1 MKQESYETIAMLGSM
16 LGAWV
21 RGWADRMERREKVV
35 NLIFGIVLGLG
46 CSFLFVYLKNYLSI
60 SSIFA
65 ILFSIGYISKDYTRK
80 LRQVVDD
87 IYTIIMGL
95 IKEFGDHL
103 LQVSKNFLQSK
114 SKSNGKAHKQ
124 N

>member
-124 N
+124 S